1 MGIEDIKKMYDAM
14 ENSKI
19 QDFEKA
25 KNKSLA
31 DLQAREE
38 QNKNT
43 FYKQRD
49 DVAYNSAK
57 NTQQIRDYMAKN
69 NLMQSGES
77 VDALLRN
84 NTDYSNRMGNVDAN
98 EVTFRNDIA
107 RERNLVNR
115 NYENDT
121 NALRSQ
127 IEMEKIKAI
136 NDYNER
142 LRQEQLAAQQAAYKA
157 SSARSSSKS
166 SDRVSKNDLKAQFME
181 LVKSKEGNSQARDF
195 MDNGKDQIINEYGYA
210 FYKELEDAYWKD
222 MGDYYARKA

>member
-107 RERNLVNR
+107 RERNLVDR

-127 IEMEKIKAI
+127 IEMERIKAI

-142 LRQEQLAAQQAAYKA
+142 LRQEQLAAQQIGRAH
-157 SSARSSSKS
+157 
-166 SDRVSKNDLKAQFME
+166 V
-181 LVKSKEGNSQARDF
+181 
-195 MDNGKDQIINEYGYA
+195 
-210 FYKELEDAYWKD
+210 
-222 MGDYYARKA
+222 

>member
-14 ENSKI
+14 ENYKI

-38 QNKNT
+38 QNKNI

-84 NTDYSNRMGNVDAN
+84 NTDYSNRMGNVDSN
-98 EVTFRNDIA
+98 EAIFRNDIA

-136 NDYNER
+136 NEYNER
-142 LRQEQLAAQQAAYKA
+142 LRQEQLAAQKAAYK
-157 SSARSSSKS
+157 STRSSKS
-166 SDRVSKNDLKAQFME
+166 SLSEEKKNLKAQFME
-181 LVKSKEGNSQARDF
+181 LVKSKEGNSKARDF
-195 MDNGKDQIINEYGYA
+195 IDNSKDQIVNQYGYA
-210 FYKELEDAYWKD
+210 FYKELENAYWKD
-222 MGDYYARKA
+222 MGDYYARKARK